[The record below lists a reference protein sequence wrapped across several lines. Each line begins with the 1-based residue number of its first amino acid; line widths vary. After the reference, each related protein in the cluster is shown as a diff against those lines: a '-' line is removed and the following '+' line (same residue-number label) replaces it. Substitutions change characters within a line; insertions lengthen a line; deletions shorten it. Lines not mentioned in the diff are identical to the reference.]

1 MCIRDR
7 YDIVGKIPEYTSLR
21 IYGSSNTAPAWVL
34 VQYQG
39 QFGWTNLDYL
49 ERSY

>member
-1 MCIRDR
+1 M
-7 YDIVGKIPEYTSLR
+7 GKIPEYTSLR
-21 IYGSSNTAPAWVL
+21 IYGSANTAPAWVL